1 VSGRGVLLAAGIAG
15 AFLALAL
22 SASAS
27 WLRDD
32 PAPGRNDFVRAS
44 AGAGGLRISGS
55 VGGLYPG
62 SIRPLRVRIDN
73 LRRRPLIVRSLRAVP
88 RAASRRCPAATVR
101 IAPHRRSMR
110 VPPRS
115 RRWIRLRISMRPDAA
130 NACQGARFP
139 IAYRA
144 KVRR

>member
-1 VSGRGVLLAAGIAG
+1 MSGRGVLLAAGIAG

-32 PAPGRNDFVRAS
+32 LAPGPSDFARA
-44 AGAGGLRISGS
+44 GTGTDGLRIGGS

-62 SIRPLRVRIDN
+62 SVRPLRVHIDN
-73 LRRRPLIVRSLRAVP
+73 LGRRPLTVRSLQAVP
-88 RAASRRCPAATVR
+88 RAASRLCPAATLR
-101 IAPHRRSMR
+101 IAPRRRSIR

-115 RRWIRLRISMRPDAA
+115 RRWVKLRISTRPDAA
-130 NACQGARFP
+130 DACQEARFP
-139 IAYRA
+139 IVYRA
-144 KVRR
+144 EVKR

>member
-1 VSGRGVLLAAGIAG
+1 MSGRGVLLAAGIAG

-32 PAPGRNDFVRAS
+32 PAPGRDAFARAG

-62 SIRPLRVRIDN
+62 SVRPLRVRLDN
-73 LRRRPLIVRSLRAVP
+73 FGRRPLTVRSLRAVP
-88 RAASRRCPAATVR
+88 RAASRLCPAATVR
-101 IAPHRRSMR
+101 IVPHRRSIR
-110 VPPRS
+110 IAPRS
-115 RRWIRLRISMRPDAA
+115 RRWVRLRISMRPDAA
-130 NACQGARFP
+130 DACQGARFP

-144 KVRR
+144 QVKR

>member
-1 VSGRGVLLAAGIAG
+1 MLLAVGIAG

-32 PAPGRNDFVRAS
+32 PAPGRSDFAW
-44 AGAGGLRISGS
+44 AGGGGS
-55 VGGLYPG
+55 VRIGGSVDGLYPG
-62 SIRPLRVRIDN
+62 SAQRLRVHVDN
-73 LRRRPLIVRSLRAVP
+73 PGRRPLTVRSLRAVP
-88 RAASRRCPAATVR
+88 GAASRRCPAATVR
-101 IAPHRRSMR
+101 ISSHPRSVR

-115 RRWIRLRISMRPDAA
+115 RRWIGLRISMRLDAA

-144 KVRR
+144 KVER